1 MRDVLLFFSLA
12 QLKATVELLIGLI
25 NWSINWSV
33 VSQGMGMPKERERHR
48 GTTGRWSSR
57 NTPKH

>member
-1 MRDVLLFFSLA
+1 MRDVLLFLSLA

-25 NWSINWSV
+25 NWPV

-48 GTTGRWSSR
+48 GTTGRWRSR

>member
-1 MRDVLLFFSLA
+1 MRDVLLFLSLA
-12 QLKATVELLIGLI
+12 QLKATVELLIGLV
-25 NWSINWSV
+25 NWPV